1 MRPPAGSD
9 EAIAVASLVVRVANA
24 AGQALVEVMAMVIES
39 RRRRGSL
46 ASMVDLLEAAGHP
59 QCSWEPV

>member
-9 EAIAVASLVVRVANA
+9 EAIVVASLVVRVANS
-24 AGQALVEVMAMVIES
+24 AGQALVVATAMAIES

-46 ASMVDLLEAAGHP
+46 A
-59 QCSWEPV
+59 

>member
-9 EAIAVASLVVRVANA
+9 EVIAVASLVVRVANS
-24 AGQALVEVMAMVIES
+24 AGQALVEAMAMATES

-46 ASMVDLLEAAGHP
+46 A
-59 QCSWEPV
+59 